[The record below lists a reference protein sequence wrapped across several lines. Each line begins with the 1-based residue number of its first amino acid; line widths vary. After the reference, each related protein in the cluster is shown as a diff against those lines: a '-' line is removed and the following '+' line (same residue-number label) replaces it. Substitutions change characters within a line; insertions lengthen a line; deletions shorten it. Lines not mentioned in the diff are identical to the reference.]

1 MFKKFVT
8 VVMSLLIMTSIFPAA
23 TFADQGIYD
32 FNNIRSCR
40 ILSYVEPVAKSEY
53 ASYFDLS
60 LIDKTKKE
68 LEDMT
73 YDSSKSYEE
82 NEAIIFACC
91 SNFYEQLFNQYKS
104 AMKEQLEKTKSDS
117 SDFLVGIINESIK
130 ELDNLKFIY
139 DRDKKID
146 EYMTDINFI
155 TNDCKLAI
163 LAETN
168 SSDINKTK
176 LISSL
181 KLTVKKTKGIQV
193 KFNIADK
200 FDAKINKYQIYRS
213 TSKNFKKNLKKYTAN
228 LKDVSK
234 NTLTYTNS
242 KSLKK
247 GTKYF
252 YKVRGVVT
260 NSNGKPIYTKWSAT
274 KNVKYK

>member
-8 VVMSLLIMTSIFPAA
+8 VVMSLLIMTSIFPA
-23 TFADQGIYD
+23 TVFAEGSAFD

-40 ILSYVEPVAKSEY
+40 ILSYVMPVTDSNY
-53 ASYFDLS
+53 AQYFDLS
-60 LIDKTKKE
+60 LVDKTIKE
-68 LEDMT
+68 LEAMT
-73 YDSSKSYEE
+73 YDNSKSYDE

-146 EYMTDINFI
+146 AYMTDINFI
-155 TNDCKLAI
+155 TNKCKLTI
-163 LAETN
+163 LADTN
-168 SSDINKTK
+168 ASSINKAK
-176 LISSL
+176 VINSL
-181 KLTVKKTKGIQV
+181 KLSVKKGKSVQV
-193 KFNIADK
+193 KFNLKNK
-200 FDAKINKYQIYRS
+200 FDAKVTKYQVYRS
-213 TSKNFKKNLKKYTAN
+213 TSKNYKKNLKKYTAN

>member
-1 MFKKFVT
+1 
-8 VVMSLLIMTSIFPAA
+8 MSLLIMTSIFPA
-23 TFADQGIYD
+23 TVFADGNIFD

-40 ILSYVEPVAKSEY
+40 ILSYVMPVTDSNY
-53 ASYFDLS
+53 AQYFDLS
-60 LIDKTKKE
+60 LVDKTIKE
-68 LEDMT
+68 LEAMT
-73 YDSSKSYEE
+73 YDNSKSYDE

-104 AMKEQLEKTKSDS
+104 AMKEQLEKAKSDS
-117 SDFLVGIINESIK
+117 SDFLVGIINKSIK

-146 EYMTDINFI
+146 EYMTEINFI

-163 LAETN
+163 LAETK

-181 KLTVKKTKGIQV
+181 KLTTNKGKCVQI
-193 KFNIADK
+193 KFNIANK
-200 FDAKINKYQIYRS
+200 FDAKITKYQIYRS
-213 TSKNFKKNLKKYTAN
+213 TSKNFKKNVKTYTVN
-228 LKDVSK
+228 LKNVSK
-234 NTLTYTNS
+234 NTLSYTNN

-247 GTKYF
+247 GTKYY

-260 NSNGKPIYTKWSAT
+260 NSNGKPVYTKWSAT
-274 KNVKYK
+274 KNIKYK

>member
-1 MFKKFVT
+1 MLKKFVT

-23 TFADQGIYD
+23 TFANQGIYD

-104 AMKEQLEKTKSDS
+104 AMKGQLESSKLSCADCLVDVINKSIAD
-117 SDFLVGIINESIK
+117 
-130 ELDNLKFIY
+130 LDNTKFVY

-155 TNDCKLAI
+155 TNKCKLTI
-163 LAETN
+163 LADTN
-168 SSDINKTK
+168 ASSINKAK
-176 LISSL
+176 VINSL
-181 KLTVKKTKGIQV
+181 KLSVKKGKSVQV
-193 KFNIADK
+193 KFNLKNK
-200 FDAKINKYQIYRS
+200 FDAKVTKYQVYRS
-213 TSKNFKKNLKKYTAN
+213 TSKNYKKNLKKYTAN